1 MDLRRWAGEGAR
13 RNDNAFCRC
22 LQYGGAERPKLQ
34 GIVGVQGGRR
44 LMSPYVGDCVIRKA
58 NIAIKPPISNS
69 EIVAAI
75 VFALGLSFHDRRP

>member
-1 MDLRRWAGEGAR
+1 MTTRSAVAC
-13 RNDNAFCRC
+13 NM
-22 LQYGGAERPKLQ
+22 GAERPKLQ